1 MQNFHLIT
9 LENKN
14 QPNLPKI
21 YWHITIYIINVIVLN
36 SNFLKKLKHKNMKKL
51 LAIAAITFS
60 LTACNDNSAGKAGD
74 TTDTVSSPT
83 ENAPAV
89 ADSTSTTG
97 TMKDGVMTMKD
108 GKMMVMIAG
117 KWEPMTEEV
126 TTTNGRKVSLNGEV
140 SKGDKKKKLEEGMM
154 IDKDGQM
161 TDKDGKMLDDTGW

>member
-1 MQNFHLIT
+1 
-9 LENKN
+9 
-14 QPNLPKI
+14 
-21 YWHITIYIINVIVLN
+21 LN
-36 SNFLKKLKHKNMKKL
+36 SNHLKKLKNKKMKKL

-60 LTACNDNSAGKAGD
+60 LTACNDNSADTAGD
-74 TTDTVSSPT
+74 TTDTASAPA

-89 ADSTSTTG
+89 ADTTSTSPA
-97 TMKDGVMTMKD
+97 MKDGVMTMKD
-108 GKMMVMIAG
+108 GKMMVMVAG

-140 SKGDKKKKLEEGMM
+140 SKGDKKKQMEEGMM

>member
-21 YWHITIYIINVIVLN
+21 YWHRTIYIINVIVLN
-36 SNFLKKLKHKNMKKL
+36 SNLLKKLKHKNMKKL

-60 LTACNDNSAGKAGD
+60 LTACNDNSSDTAGD
-74 TTDTVSSPT
+74 ITDTVSSPT

-97 TMKDGVMTMKD
+97 AMKDGVMTMKD